1 MTKDNLHSTSEAFN
15 KNMVLYTATTDCN
28 NGSLNVSLAQCFYLS
43 EKMTLKNVN
52 HTFLNM
58 YSLYLHIYLVT
69 FKQLMKRV
77 RQVNQPQNMRK
88 EAHLEYVVTF

>member
-1 MTKDNLHSTSEAFN
+1 
-15 KNMVLYTATTDCN
+15 
-28 NGSLNVSLAQCFYLS
+28 
-43 EKMTLKNVN
+43 MTLKNVN

-88 EAHLEYVVTF
+88 EAHLEYVVTFWLQFYLFLSAL